1 MFDLTSF
8 DKTGNLLSLSIA
20 DIPCLKIFGSF
31 PSYQP
36 IPHSARYSS
45 LTAAHEKMNRFS
57 LKSVRAAQ
65 AQVNAFRAGN
75 VQDFL

>member
-1 MFDLTSF
+1 
-8 DKTGNLLSLSIA
+8 
-20 DIPCLKIFGSF
+20 
-31 PSYQP
+31 
-36 IPHSARYSS
+36 
-45 LTAAHEKMNRFS
+45 MNRFS